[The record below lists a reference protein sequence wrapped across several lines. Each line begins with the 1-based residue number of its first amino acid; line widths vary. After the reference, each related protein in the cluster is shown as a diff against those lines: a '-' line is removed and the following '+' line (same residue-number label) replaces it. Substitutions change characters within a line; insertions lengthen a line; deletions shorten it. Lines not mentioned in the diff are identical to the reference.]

1 MNIERLQE
9 IMGNWD
15 GIVVF
20 LLSSAAAIIG
30 AFVRAEAKNQA
41 NTRDIERLERRQDI
55 HEAKVAELD
64 TRLVEKLSN
73 IERIV
78 ANIQGQLSK

>member
-1 MNIERLQE
+1 MNIERLRE

-20 LLSSAAAIIG
+20 LLSSAVGIIA
-30 AFVRAEAKNQA
+30 AFVRAEAKNSA
-41 NTRDIERLERRQDI
+41 NTRDIERLEKRQDL
-55 HEAKVAELD
+55 HENRLTELD